1 MTTDSNSPELRLSIL
16 GMRCAGCIASVEGAL
31 TSVAGVE
38 LVSVNFADH
47 SALVKGNPDLQ
58 ALKKSLKEAGFDAA
72 IMEGF
77 EDPAEQEAQELA
89 RYGSLIHKAKISGA
103 FGAFLMI
110 AEHLEFLP
118 MMGMPNSQW
127 FWTLVAL
134 ITLRIMA
141 VCGGHFYSGA
151 YQSLKLKQY
160 NMDTLIALG
169 TGSAWLYSCV
179 MIDYYAAF
187 PALSQHAYFEAAV
200 VILAFIN
207 LGNALE
213 TQARG
218 KTSGAIRQLLGL
230 QPRTA
235 RVVRNGEELDVPIEE
250 VGLGETLRVRPGEK
264 SPSMAC

>member
-1 MTTDSNSPELRLSIL
+1 MITF
-16 GMRCAGCIASVEGAL
+16 G
-31 TSVAGVE
+31 
-38 LVSVNFADH
+38 
-47 SALVKGNPDLQ
+47 
-58 ALKKSLKEAGFDAA
+58 
-72 IMEGF
+72 IMV
-77 EDPAEQEAQELA
+77 
-89 RYGSLIHKAKISGA
+89 Y
-103 FGAFLMI
+103 
-110 AEHLEFLP
+110 
-118 MMGMPNSQW
+118 
-127 FWTLVAL
+127 
-134 ITLRIMA
+134 
-141 VCGGHFYSGA
+141 CGEHFYSGA
-151 YQSLKLKQY
+151 YQSFRLKQY

-213 TQARG
+213 MQARG

-235 RVVRNGEELDVPIEE
+235 RVVRNGEEIDVPIEE

-264 SPSMAC
+264 IPVDGVLTEGHSSVDESMLTGESMPIEKTIGASVTGGTMNQTGSFLFTATRIGRDTALAQIIKSVRQAQSSKPKIDV